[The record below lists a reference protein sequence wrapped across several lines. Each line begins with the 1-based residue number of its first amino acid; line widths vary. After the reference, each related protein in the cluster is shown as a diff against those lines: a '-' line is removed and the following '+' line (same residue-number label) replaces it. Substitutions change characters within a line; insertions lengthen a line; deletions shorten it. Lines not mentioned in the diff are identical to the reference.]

1 MIWPVC
7 GRYIDIYMYVCVCVC
22 VCVCIDI
29 YVYTMYH
36 IYTCIYIYLYSY
48 TYTSYTRLG
57 LEVVLGR
64 MGVMLHGVKQAE
76 GEARHVRR

>member
-1 MIWPVC
+1 MSKLHTI
-7 GRYIDIYMYVCVCVC
+7 YIYICTYIHIYMY
-22 VCVCIDI
+22 I
-29 YVYTMYH
+29 YIYIYIYTMYH

-64 MGVMLHGVKQAE
+64 MGVPLQGVEQAE